1 MTTTAIDTE
10 QRRPPAPSLTTQDFR
25 LMESVNNHFRAV
37 APRGTT
43 RERCLENSFWSVV
56 STSVRPYDMITVIG
70 ADRSFHATYLV
81 LEAGLGYVSLIEL
94 SWTPLPALLATPDDR
109 LPPNF
114 SIYYGGVEVGW
125 QAKRNSDGVIICS
138 GKSQEECL
146 AALLDHNSVK
156 QAKNGH

>member
-1 MTTTAIDTE
+1 MTTTAVDTE
-10 QRRPPAPSLTTQDFR
+10 RRPPATSLSMPDFR

-56 STSVRPYDMITVIG
+56 SQQVRPYDQITVIG

-114 SIYYGGVEVGW
+114 SILFAGVEDGW
-125 QAKRNSDGVIICS
+125 MAKRNSDSVIIVKNA
-138 GKSQEECL
+138 KSQKECL
-146 AALLDHNSVK
+146 ELLLDHNSVK
-156 QAKNGH
+156 QAKHGH

>member
-1 MTTTAIDTE
+1 MTTTAVGTE
-10 QRRPPAPSLTTQDFR
+10 QRRPPAPSLTTNDFR
-25 LMESVNNHFRAV
+25 LMESVNNHFRAI

-56 STSVRPYDMITVIG
+56 SQSVRPYDQITIVG

-94 SWTPLPALLATPDDR
+94 SWVPLPALLATPDDR
-109 LPPNF
+109 MPANH
-114 SIYYGGVEVGW
+114 SVYYGGVEVGW

-156 QAKNGH
+156 QAH

>member
-1 MTTTAIDTE
+1 MTQDITQE
-10 QRRPPAPSLTTQDFR
+10 RRPPAPSLTTNDFR

-56 STSVRPYDMITVIG
+56 SQQVRPYDQITVIG

-109 LPPNF
+109 LPANHAIF
-114 SIYYGGVEVGW
+114 YGGIEDGW
-125 QAKRNSDGVIICS
+125 TAKRNSDGVVIVKNA
-138 GKSQEECL
+138 KSQAECL

-156 QAKNGH
+156 QAH